1 MQGASGKSSAGML
14 VVSSLTVAFVSAW
27 LLESLTG
34 IFLIDVAITFFGSS
48 DPVSIATV
56 SQLVT
61 ISSVTSVAFGFL
73 LGALSVRLS
82 YKKLLFF
89 GVLAITTGILG
100 CFLAPNFS
108 VMQIFYPVEGI
119 GTVAVGSMVF
129 AIVGESLILS
139 KRGKAAGWI
148 TAGPSIAG
156 IAAALAISFFFS
168 GVGGWRSYL
177 LWFALPISLL
187 SLTAV
192 YFGVP
197 SSPGKPRKVEKK
209 TYLDSYKQVFLK
221 KSASGCLIGNMIRHA
236 GWTWVVVYSA
246 TFFRIQ
252 FGLSLESGAL
262 FVLGVTAISALG
274 NILGGQLVN
283 RVGRKRLVIT
293 TLVISS
299 PALALVSFVPNLLCA
314 LVLGFASAF
323 IYSMGFAG
331 GVNLTLEQLPEL
343 RGTMMSMSTIFMS
356 LGVGIG
362 AALGGVALAVFR
374 DYTALVLTFVTL
386 QLTAAAI
393 YYFLTKDPCRTGSS
407 PPQP

>member
-1 MQGASGKSSAGML
+1 MQGASGKSSAGRT

-34 IFLIDVAITFFGSS
+34 IFLIDVTITFFGSS

-148 TAGPSIAG
+148 TI
-156 IAAALAISFFFS
+156 
-168 GVGGWRSYL
+168 V
-177 LWFALPISLL
+177 
-187 SLTAV
+187 
-192 YFGVP
+192 
-197 SSPGKPRKVEKK
+197 
-209 TYLDSYKQVFLK
+209 
-221 KSASGCLIGNMIRHA
+221 
-236 GWTWVVVYSA
+236 
-246 TFFRIQ
+246 
-252 FGLSLESGAL
+252 
-262 FVLGVTAISALG
+262 
-274 NILGGQLVN
+274 
-283 RVGRKRLVIT
+283 
-293 TLVISS
+293 
-299 PALALVSFVPNLLCA
+299 
-314 LVLGFASAF
+314 
-323 IYSMGFAG
+323 
-331 GVNLTLEQLPEL
+331 
-343 RGTMMSMSTIFMS
+343 
-356 LGVGIG
+356 
-362 AALGGVALAVFR
+362 
-374 DYTALVLTFVTL
+374 
-386 QLTAAAI
+386 
-393 YYFLTKDPCRTGSS
+393 
-407 PPQP
+407 